1 MAVRS
6 ACRTHDLLAMPS
18 PRRTCVA
25 IALACATTIGGLGCS
40 VGDDQS
46 HPPHKRV
53 NERRQTRAAA
63 ARTLVRY
70 CRTHPQ
76 PAGRPRE
83 EAREAVDRL
92 IGSTRGYAASSYERQ
107 VRLHDL
113 LVAVATFLEREHC
126 LPDQVARVDRAI
138 RLLPLPQ
145 PPAPVEPEEPPD
157 DEPPYP

>member
-1 MAVRS
+1 M
-6 ACRTHDLLAMPS
+6 TS
-18 PRRTCVA
+18 PRRTSAAFV
-25 IALACATTIGGLGCS
+25 LVCATTIWGLGCG
-40 VGDDQS
+40 VADDPNQRA
-46 HPPHKRV
+46 HKKV
-53 NERRQTRAAA
+53 NERRQTRGAAG
-63 ARTLVRY
+63 RTLVRY

-92 IGSTRGYAASSYERQ
+92 IRSTRGYATASYERE

-113 LVAVATFLEREHC
+113 LVVVATFLEREHC

-145 PPAPVEPEEPPD
+145 PPPPVEAEEPQD